1 MSLIRCCPSGRY
13 RRRRSE
19 SEAVKDYRRVTR
31 VLKGAYSLVSCIAV
45 GSLCS
50 TGHVRN
56 RSGRDPTTSS
66 VSRPSSARGRRRR
79 VMSVSSASELQTN
92 KGGMPWFRL
101 STPRV
106 LNCPPWSFGLEL
118 QIDVAKCGYQ
128 SRVLHYSGSARHIVT
143 ATSRQDLHR
152 SQYKLRNV
160 PCLHAG
166 ELSPCLYA
174 RDHAATTA

>member
-1 MSLIRCCPSGRY
+1 MWKDMSLIRCCPSGRY

-19 SEAVKDYRRVTR
+19 SEAVKDYRCATR
-31 VLKGAYSLVSCIAV
+31 VLKGAYSFVSCIAV

-118 QIDVAKCGYQ
+118 QIDVAKCGLQ
-128 SRVLHYSGSARHIVT
+128 SRVLHYSGSGTAHRYSDLTTRPSSIAIQAPKFSMLARRRAVALLT
-143 ATSRQDLHR
+143 CA
-152 SQYKLRNV
+152 
-160 PCLHAG
+160 
-166 ELSPCLYA
+166 
-174 RDHAATTA
+174 

>member
-19 SEAVKDYRRVTR
+19 SEAVKDYRCATR
-31 VLKGAYSLVSCIAV
+31 VLKGAYSFVSCIAV

-118 QIDVAKCGYQ
+118 QIDVAKCGLQ
-128 SRVLHYSGSARHIVT
+128 SRVLHYSGSGTAHRYSDLTTRPSSIAIQAPKCSMLARRRAVALLT
-143 ATSRQDLHR
+143 CA
-152 SQYKLRNV
+152 
-160 PCLHAG
+160 
-166 ELSPCLYA
+166 
-174 RDHAATTA
+174 